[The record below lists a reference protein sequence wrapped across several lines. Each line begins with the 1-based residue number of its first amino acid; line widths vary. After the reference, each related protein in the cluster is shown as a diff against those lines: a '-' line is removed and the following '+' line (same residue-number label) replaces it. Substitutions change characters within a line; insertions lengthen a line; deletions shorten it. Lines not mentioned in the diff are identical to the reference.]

1 MSQFG
6 QLDEDTPVS
15 IPIVPT
21 NFIMQPMSTPPI
33 VSNQS
38 PHNDHMTSG
47 IPPRP
52 PGQYKK
58 HPSDPTRSNPHLSPI
73 SSSNS
78 TLSRSKSCG
87 EGRSSEPSEALDVIS
102 RKASTERLGSGA
114 SLIDKS
120 THDSADDYRNDSG
133 FEPPKA
139 STAGNF
145 KCNAFCM
152 YLPGLSK
159 KKPMPVRSESQLS
172 SYSAESDNI
181 YRDNFY
187 KPDLDA
193 NATPS
198 RPSVISK
205 VASLE
210 RFDLSSVS
218 SDIIIDCWNE
228 RHGNSSY
235 FDLPMELIDS
245 GENDTDLPTNSAF
258 VFENDR
264 RAGRRK
270 KKSSSSR
277 INSSKTS
284 YEMSSRRSNNSR
296 ISSSSKVSD
305 ASSMRSSCS
314 SACIAPKVIK
324 TREKLKALVE
334 AQSG

>member
-21 NFIMQPMSTPPI
+21 NFIMQPVLSTPPI
-33 VSNQS
+33 S
-38 PHNDHMTSG
+38 PHNDHMMTSG

-78 TLSRSKSCG
+78 TLSRNKSCG
-87 EGRSSEPSEALDVIS
+87 EGRSSEPSDALDVIS
-102 RKASTERLGSGA
+102 RKANTERLGSGA
-114 SLIDKS
+114 PLIDKFN
-120 THDSADDYRNDSG
+120 RNDSG

-187 KPDLDA
+187 KPDLDT

-218 SDIIIDCWNE
+218 SDIIIDCFNE

-245 GENDTDLPTNSAF
+245 GENDADLPINSAF

-277 INSSKTS
+277 INSSKTNS

-305 ASSMRSSCS
+305 ASSMRSSRS
-314 SACIAPKVIK
+314 SACIAPKVMK
-324 TREKLKALVE
+324 AREELNALVE
-334 AQSG
+334 AQSR